1 MASVRNKTWYKAISI
16 IIGALLLLFSI
27 GPAYHYSFGGMGVSF
42 TWLSVGFWG
51 MPTETQQVPAEPA
64 SLLLILIAAALIIVM
79 CACRTATARAQGGTG
94 VSALYLVLLGYEIIH
109 FSLLGPE
116 FVPAPAAYLMLL
128 LIVVQLALSVAVLIQ
143 QKTATTS
150 GVRS

>member
-1 MASVRNKTWYKAISI
+1 MAAVKSKTWYKAISI

-27 GPAYHYSFGGMGVSF
+27 GPACHYSFGGMGVSF

-51 MPTETQQVPAEPA
+51 MPTETQQAPAEPA
-64 SLLLILIAAALIIVM
+64 ALLLILIATALIVM

-94 VSALYLVLLGYEIIH
+94 VSAFYLLVLLGYEIIH
-109 FSLLGPE
+109 FSLLDPE

-128 LIVVQLALSVAVLIQ
+128 LIVVQLALSVTVLIQ
-143 QKTATTS
+143 QKTAPAS